1 MSDTKI
7 LIAHTMKY
15 KVLDLGLIDFNKA
28 YIIQKENLNL
38 VKSGNCDGV
47 IILAE
52 HTPVFTIGR
61 LKSADN
67 FILSH
72 DKIRSLGIDI
82 VHTDR
87 GGDITFHGPGQ
98 IIAYPIFNLNKH
110 ERDMHKFLRSI
121 EEVAMKALS
130 HYAIASFR
138 ITGRTGC
145 WTDSGKIAS
154 IGIGASSWVTYH
166 GMALNANTELRFFE
180 MINPCGYKDIKTTS
194 MKEMMGHTVDMQVL
208 KARLLESFEKVF
220 SIRLLQTL

>member
-1 MSDTKI
+1 MQ
-7 LIAHTMKY
+7 Y

-38 VKSGNCDGV
+38 VKSGNFDGV

-52 HTPVFTIGR
+52 HPPIFTIGR

-87 GGDITFHGPGQ
+87 GGDVTFHGPGQ
-98 IIAYPIFNLNKH
+98 IIVYPIFNLNKH

-121 EEVAMKALS
+121 EEVVIKALS

-145 WTDSGKIAS
+145 WTDNGKIAS
-154 IGIGASSWVTYH
+154 IGIGASSWITYH
-166 GMALNANTELRFFE
+166 GVALNANTGLRFFE

-220 SIRLLQTL
+220 EIKLLQTL